1 VERNKYRSMGA
12 MAGSVVAEIDI
23 DFPVVRASN
32 TA

>member
-1 VERNKYRSMGA
+1 MGA
-12 MAGSVVAEIDI
+12 IAGSVVAEIDI